1 VLWDRIEDHWQQLL
15 SLGLSTADIYTLL
28 VHLLPSAPPPTDQPE
43 NNFDAQISSITVDAR
58 LQLLSKVAEAP
69 PLSPDQYQEL
79 LTSRRIREDGGM
91 PVPVAGPREYA
102 AAQRANVVHLMR
114 NEDTVLERIVV
125 WQIRNG
131 STAAQVWSTVSG
143 LSMLLF

>member
-1 VLWDRIEDHWQQLL
+1 VLWDRIEGHWQQLL
-15 SLGLSTADIYTLL
+15 SLGLSTTDIYTLL
-28 VHLLPSAPPPTDQPE
+28 VHLMPSTPASSGKPE
-43 NNFDAQISSITVDAR
+43 NNCDAQISSFTVDAR
-58 LQLLSKVAEAP
+58 LQLLSNVADAL
-69 PLSPDQYQEL
+69 PLSPDLYQEL

>member
-1 VLWDRIEDHWQQLL
+1 VLWDSIHDHWQQLL
-15 SLGLSTADIYTLL
+15 SLGLSTTDIYTLL

-58 LQLLSKVAEAP
+58 LQLLSNAAGAP

-79 LTSRRIREDGGM
+79 LTSRRIREDGGV
-91 PVPVAGPREYA
+91 PVPVAGPRECA
-102 AAQRANVVHLMR
+102 AAQNENVVHMMR
-114 NEDTVLERIVV
+114 NEDTVLASIVV